1 MMIVKTWLGEDPYP
15 SGYALA
21 CIDYE

>member
-1 MMIVKTWLGEDPYP
+1 VLKLLWDDPYP

-21 CIDYE
+21 SVGKILAT